1 MGRANRFVP
10 RIAATALALGIG
22 VAASMAPLSSAKADD
37 WRYHHGY
44 DHRHWSDNRSG
55 GGSFYFTTPGYYY
68 APPPAYYYPPP
79 AYVYPAPAPSFGFS
93 VRIH

>member
-1 MGRANRFVP
+1 MARPYRFVP

-37 WRYHHGY
+37 WGYHHGY
-44 DHRHWSDNRSG
+44 HYRHWSDNRVG
-55 GGSFYFTTPGYYY
+55 GGFYFTTPGYYY
-68 APPPAYYYPPP
+68 APPPPVYYPPP
-79 AYVYPAPAPSFGFS
+79 AYYYYPAPAPSFGFS